1 METLRPVE
9 ISEYYINRIAS
20 AMSKYFWDNIFKGIF
35 EILKDK
41 TIQNTKNDLLIALR
55 SGKVWYEDGAFRTQ
69 KRFSNKVSQ
78 TLEEMGA
85 VFKRNAYYIDRRKI
99 PIDVRNLIDFVKAD
113 AIRKGLSV
121 EEYMA
126 GLLTALSELS
136 PEQVIKTIAFQ
147 MFKKLEVDILKSA
160 QEKKLPVIELEITK
174 PNIKISRAK
183 QKELQEYWKKRDE
196 QAKVIRDKIAQTDD
210 EDKKQELREKLA
222 EHQRKTF
229 ENAPQVEIKLDEYK
243 LNKTSEKL
251 AQDYVYNMNYWVKK
265 WEVKDIIKMRQE
277 VADMVKRGARVP
289 ELQEYFIKHWKQSKS
304 KALFL
309 ATNESHLAGSVIQ
322 ATQYQQL
329 GCTQFKWGRSA
340 SKEKRKLHEQYYGKI
355 FSFDNPPI
363 IDEKLGIRGLPRQI
377 WNCKCFMLCVAPSFD
392 EYLKKKEEIQNAK
405 RNIIGY
411 IQYQIRNSKQRNN
424 SAWRYRR
431 YGER

>member
-9 ISEYYINRIAS
+9 ISEYHINRIAS
-20 AMSKYFWDNIFKGIF
+20 AMSKYFWENIFKGIF

-55 SGKVWYEDGAFRTQ
+55 SGKVWYEDGAFRTD

-85 VFKRNAYYIDRRKI
+85 VFKRNAYYIDRKKI

-183 QKELQEYWKKRDE
+183 QKELQEYWKERDK

-251 AQDYVYNMNYWVKK
+251 ANDYVYNMNYWVKK
-265 WEVKDIIKMRQE
+265 WEVKNITKMRQE

-289 ELQEYFIKHWKQSKS
+289 ELQEYFIKHWKQSKN

-377 WNCKCFMLCVAPSFD
+377 WNCKCFMLCIAPSFD

-405 RNIIGY
+405 RNIFKRIKNSM
-411 IQYQIRNSKQRNN
+411 QRRNSN
-424 SAWRYRR
+424 WRYRR
-431 YGER
+431 YGEG